1 MEEEKQALGGL
12 LVDTLNILLEFDPRW
27 LDPKF
32 GNQDERDYEF
42 IDATHGSLGDVML
55 SIQDRYQAIV
65 PDWEPPKLCPTCSLL
80 DCENEGECE
89 EDRKGAGCIVCGRH
103 RTLDALGACAEC
115 EEDHGHTS
123 TD

>member
-42 IDATHGSLGDVML
+42 IDADAWVT
-55 SIQDRYQAIV
+55 
-65 PDWEPPKLCPTCSLL
+65 W
-80 DCENEGECE
+80 
-89 EDRKGAGCIVCGRH
+89 GR
-103 RTLDALGACAEC
+103 DALHSGQISG
-115 EEDHGHTS
+115 DRS
-123 TD
+123 